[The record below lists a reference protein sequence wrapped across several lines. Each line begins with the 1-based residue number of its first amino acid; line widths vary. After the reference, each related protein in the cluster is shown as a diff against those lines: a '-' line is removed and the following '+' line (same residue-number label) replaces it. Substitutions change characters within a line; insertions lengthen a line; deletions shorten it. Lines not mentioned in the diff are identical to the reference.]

1 MKIIIDT
8 REQKSYSFSSITPHP
23 PTTIIRTLKT
33 GDYSLDGFD
42 ISGITLERKSLS
54 DLFGSLGK
62 GRKRFV
68 KELERMA
75 EFDYAAV
82 IIEAEWSTVIRHPPT
97 RSKLNPK
104 SVYSSIIAWQQ
115 RYGIHF
121 WCCPGR
127 AFAEKTTYRIL
138 ERYWKDHMNGKRLKS
153 NKDRNSVQG

>member
-8 REQKSYSFSSITPHP
+8 REQKGYDFTSITPIP
-23 PTTIIRTLKT
+23 PLTIIRTLKT
-33 GDYSLDGFD
+33 GDYSLDGFED
-42 ISGITLERKSLS
+42 QITVERKSLADAFNS
-54 DLFGSLGK
+54 IGK
-62 GRKRFV
+62 GRERFV
-68 KELERMA
+68 RELERMA
-75 EFDYAAV
+75 ELNYSAV
-82 IIEAEWSTVIRHPPT
+82 VIEAEWNDIVRHPPT

-138 ERYWKDHMNGKRLKS
+138 ERYWKDHMNGKIS
-153 NKDRNSVQG
+153 

>member
-127 AFAEKTTYRIL
+127 AFAEKNDLSYP
-138 ERYWKDHMNGKRLKS
+138 
-153 NKDRNSVQG
+153 